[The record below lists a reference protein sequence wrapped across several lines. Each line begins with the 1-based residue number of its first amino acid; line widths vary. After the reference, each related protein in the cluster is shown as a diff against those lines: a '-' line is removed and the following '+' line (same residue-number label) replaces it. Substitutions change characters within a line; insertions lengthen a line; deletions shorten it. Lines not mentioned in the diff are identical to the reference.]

1 MVCITKLFSLFHF
14 RLNKEPI
21 FMKLKEH
28 VYLMA
33 DYNQWINQ
41 KIYEAVSPMAPE
53 QLHEDKGAFF
63 GSIFA
68 SLNHICVGDTLWLKR
83 FSSALLRYEA
93 YAPISELTTPA
104 SLDAFLANNFNDL
117 KDRRVLLDEAL
128 LEIASL
134 ITDEEL
140 LQPISY
146 QNSKGVKANKTLFNL
161 LMHLFNHQTHHRGQI
176 TTLLSQ
182 SGIDIGITDLVFIQ
196 PNVNEG

>member
-1 MVCITKLFSLFHF
+1 
-14 RLNKEPI
+14 
-21 FMKLKEH
+21 MKLQEH

-41 KIYEAVSPMAPE
+41 KTYEAISAMTPE
-53 QLHEDKGAFF
+53 SLHEDKGAFF

-83 FSSALLRYEA
+83 FSAVLQAHKAYEPISAL
-93 YAPISELTTPA
+93 PTPE
-104 SLDAFLANNFNDL
+104 SLDAFLFNNFNDL

-128 LEIASL
+128 LELASL
-134 ITDEEL
+134 LTDEEL
-140 LQPISY
+140 LQPITY
-146 QNSKGVKANKTLFNL
+146 QNSKGITANKTLFNL

-196 PNVNEG
+196 PNVS

>member
-1 MVCITKLFSLFHF
+1 
-14 RLNKEPI
+14 
-21 FMKLKEH
+21 MKLKEH

-33 DYNQWINQ
+33 DYNQWMNQ
-41 KIYEAVSPMAPE
+41 KTYEAVSAMAPE
-53 QLHEDKGAFF
+53 ALHEDKGAFF

-68 SLNHICVGDTLWLKR
+68 SLNHICVADTLWLKR
-83 FSSALLRYEA
+83 FSAALQQYEA
-93 YAPISELTTPA
+93 YAPIVALAMPE
-104 SLDAFLANNFNDL
+104 SLDVFLANNFNDL

-128 LEIASL
+128 LELASL
-134 ITDEEL
+134 LTDDEL

-146 QNSKGVKANKTLFNL
+146 QNSKGVTANKTLFNL

-196 PNVNEG
+196 PNVN

>member
-1 MVCITKLFSLFHF
+1 
-14 RLNKEPI
+14 
-21 FMKLKEH
+21 MKLKEH

-33 DYNQWINQ
+33 DYNQWMNQ
-41 KIYEAVSPMAPE
+41 KIYEAVSTLPPE
-53 QLHEDKGAFF
+53 KLHEDKKAYF

-83 FSSALLRYEA
+83 FSSVLQTYDAYE
-93 YAPISELTTPA
+93 PIAELPMPET
-104 SLDAFLANNFNDL
+104 LNVFLANNFNDL

-128 LEIASL
+128 LELASL
-134 ITDEEL
+134 LTDEEL

-146 QNSKGVKANKTLFNL
+146 QNSKGVTANKTLFNL

-196 PNVNEG
+196 PNVNIH

>member
-1 MVCITKLFSLFHF
+1 
-14 RLNKEPI
+14 
-21 FMKLKEH
+21 MKLKDH

-33 DYNQWINQ
+33 DYNQWMNQ
-41 KIYEAVSPMAPE
+41 KVYEALATMTPE
-53 QLHEDKGAFF
+53 KLHQDQDAFF

-83 FSSALLRYEA
+83 FETVLKRYDA
-93 YAPISELTTPA
+93 YAPIAALAMPE
-104 SLDAFLANNFNDL
+104 SLDMFLANNFIGL

-128 LEIASL
+128 LELTSL
-134 ITDEEL
+134 LTDEEL

-146 QNSKGVKANKTLFNL
+146 QNSKGVASKKTLFNL
-161 LMHLFNHQTHHRGQI
+161 LMHVFNHQTHHRGQV

-196 PNVNEG
+196 PNVN